1 MRNPFDPQP
10 DSGSYVNLQKRMLK
24 RVQSEKV
31 NEYIIE
37 VVSKAYE
44 NALTNEN
51 IVLSRPE
58 RNRLLKQIIKLIL
71 EDMIQKLD
79 DGSISV

>member
-1 MRNPFDPQP
+1 
-10 DSGSYVNLQKRMLK
+10 MLK
-24 RVQSEKV
+24 RVQPEKV

-58 RNRLLKQIIKLIL
+58 RKRLLNQIIKLIL
-71 EDMIQKLD
+71 DFLHK
-79 DGSISV
+79 